1 MALITDAWK
10 VYMAEA
16 VVTDDIDCVEERVD
30 HYWWNCLSRE
40 ISPGQVQVFYSSE
53 ACQKSCP

>member
-40 ISPGQVQVFYSSE
+40 ISPG
-53 ACQKSCP
+53 